1 MQYQQDRAWMEI
13 DLDAIEE
20 NYRHIRRFIGE
31 ERGII
36 GVVKANAYGL
46 GAVPIARC
54 LEKLGCEMLSV
65 ACIEEAMELREA
77 GISTPILTLGPV
89 APWHAKLAAE
99 NGVEVPAVSL
109 HQAQALSQAAA
120 EAGVR
125 LRVHVKTDVGL
136 TRFGLVLKNNME
148 RAVEEALAIAALP
161 GLQCVAAFT
170 HYTGAD
176 IPLGEEF
183 NQEQIG
189 LFHTFCSRIEA
200 RGLRVA
206 THSASSFFTAA
217 YPQCH
222 DDYVRVAAL
231 LLGLEAPAPRG
242 MACVPS
248 AQLKTRIYQIK
259 EVEAGT
265 PVSYGPTYTTLRRT
279 RVAVI
284 PLGFADGLRRTIQ
297 NQVSLMVHGQWA
309 KIIGKMCMDYMMLDV
324 TDIPQAREG
333 DVVTVF
339 GRDGDLH
346 KESYELAGE
355 YPGSVGELTS
365 VLSPRIPRFYTRG
378 GEIVGR
384 LDEI

>member
-1 MQYQQDRAWMEI
+1 MEI

-20 NYRHIRRFIGE
+20 NYRRIRQFIGA

-46 GAVPIARC
+46 GAVPIARQ
-54 LEKLGCEMLSV
+54 LEGLGCDMLAV
-65 ACIEEAMELREA
+65 ACVEEAMELREN
-77 GISTPILTLGPV
+77 GIRTPLLTLGPV
-89 APWHAKLAAE
+89 APAHARLAAE
-99 NGVEVPAVSL
+99 NAIEMPVISL
-109 HQAQALSQAAA
+109 GQAQALSQAAV
-120 EAGVR
+120 EAGVS
-125 LRVHVKTDVGL
+125 LRVHIKTDVGL

-148 RAVEEALAIAALP
+148 QAVEEALAIAALP
-161 GLQCVAAFT
+161 GLSCVAAFS

-176 IPLGEEF
+176 VPLGEEF
-183 NQEQIG
+183 NLEQIG
-189 LFHTFCSRIEA
+189 LFHTFCRRIGE
-200 RGLRVA
+200 RGLQVK
-206 THSASSFFTAA
+206 THSASSLFTAI

-242 MACVPS
+242 IACVPS

-265 PVSYGPTYTTLRRT
+265 PVSYGPTYYTLRRT

-297 NQVSLMVHGQWA
+297 NKVSLMVHGQWA

-333 DVVTVF
+333 DEVTVF
-339 GRDGDLH
+339 GRDGALH
-346 KESYELAGE
+346 MESFELAGE

-378 GEIVGR
+378 GTIVAR
-384 LDEI
+384 LDGALEG